1 MVDFDNK
8 GGESR
13 TKPGC
18 PASIDQQQQEAS
30 DAAIGKVG
38 TRPQH
43 GRIDRLTVTLS

>member
-1 MVDFDNK
+1 MVEFDNK

-18 PASIDQQQQEAS
+18 PASIDQQAS

-38 TRPQH
+38 KPQH
-43 GRIDRLTVTLS
+43 GALDRQTVALS